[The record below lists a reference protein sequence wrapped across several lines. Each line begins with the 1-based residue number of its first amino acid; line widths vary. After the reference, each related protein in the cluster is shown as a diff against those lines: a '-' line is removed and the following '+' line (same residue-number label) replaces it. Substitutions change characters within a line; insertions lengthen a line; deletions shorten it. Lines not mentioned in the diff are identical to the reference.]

1 MNRVVLLSALLI
13 AIAAP
18 ASAQRERSRD
28 VESRIDT
35 TFAFDRR
42 GVVTLS
48 VGSGEIVVNAWTQD
62 RIRVRATSEGTFRL
76 DATPARVALEMTRG
90 RSSDTRF
97 EVTVPV
103 GVRVSARAANGDISI
118 SGTRG
123 GVDAVSQNGDVQVT
137 DVGEMVDL
145 RTVSGD
151 IMARGLSGN
160 IEVSTMNGDITLADV
175 RGDVEVSSVSGEID
189 LRNVIAR
196 FIRAKSTSGDLSY
209 EGPVDPAGRYE
220 FASHSG
226 GVYLTIPQA
235 AGALFTVATYSGSI
249 ESDFPITLKPGE
261 HGIGTRR
268 FTFEIG
274 KGDARINAES
284 FSGDVTIRT
293 TTPSVTPTVNR
304 P

>member
-1 MNRVVLLSALLI
+1 MNRMLLLTFLFVGI
-13 AIAAP
+13 ATP
-18 ASAQRERSRD
+18 AMAQRERDRDREATSR
-28 VESRIDT
+28 VDT

-48 VGSGEIVVNAWTQD
+48 VGGGEIIVTAWNQD

-76 DATPARVALEMTRG
+76 DATPTRVALEMTRG

-123 GVDAVSQNGDVQVT
+123 GVDAVTQNGDLTVD
-137 DVGEMVDL
+137 DVGEMIDL
-145 RTVSGD
+145 RTMSGD
-151 IMARGLSGN
+151 ILARRLTGN
-160 IEVSTMNGDITLADV
+160 VEMNTLNGDISASDV
-175 RGDVEVSSVSGEID
+175 RGDVEVSSVSGDIE

-209 EGPVDPAGRYE
+209 EGPVDAAGRYE
-220 FASHSG
+220 FGSHSG
-226 GVYLTIPQA
+226 GVFLTIPQTT
-235 AGALFTVATYSGSI
+235 GALFTVATYSGSI

-274 KGDARINAES
+274 KGDARISAES

-293 TTPSVTPTVNR
+293 TTRSDR
-304 P
+304 Q

>member
-1 MNRVVLLSALLI
+1 MNRVVLLSTLLVG
-13 AIAAP
+13 IAAP
-18 ASAQRERSRD
+18 ASAQRVRGD
-28 VESRIDT
+28 AESRIDT

-48 VGSGEIVVNAWTQD
+48 VGGGEIVVNAWNQD

-97 EVTVPV
+97 EVTVPI
-103 GVRVSARAANGDISI
+103 GVRVSARASNGDISI

-123 GVDAVSQNGDVQVT
+123 GVDAVSQNGDVQVS

-145 RTVSGD
+145 RTMSGD
-151 IMARGLSGN
+151 IIARGMTGN
-160 IEVSTMNGDITLADV
+160 IEINTMNGDVSASDI
-175 RGDVEVSSVSGEID
+175 RGDVEASSVSGDID
-189 LRNVIAR
+189 LRNVTAR
-196 FIRAKSTSGDLSY
+196 FIRAKSTSGDLAY
-209 EGPVDPAGRYE
+209 EGPVDAAGRYE

-235 AGALFTVATYSGSI
+235 TGALFTVATYSGSI

-274 KGDARINAES
+274 KGDARISAES

-293 TTPSVTPTVNR
+293 TPTR
-304 P
+304 PADRQ

>member
-1 MNRVVLLSALLI
+1 MNRMLLLTLLFVGI
-13 AIAAP
+13 ATP
-18 ASAQRERSRD
+18 ATAQRDRDRDATSR
-28 VESRIDT
+28 VDT

-48 VGSGEIVVNAWTQD
+48 VGGGEIIVTAWNQD

-76 DATPARVALEMTRG
+76 DATPTRVALEMTRG

-123 GVDAVSQNGDVQVT
+123 GVDAVTQNGDLTVD
-137 DVGEMVDL
+137 DVGEMIDL
-145 RTVSGD
+145 RTMSGD
-151 IMARGLSGN
+151 ILARRLTGN
-160 IEVSTMNGDITLADV
+160 VEMNTLNGDISASDV
-175 RGDVEVSSVSGEID
+175 RGDVEVSSVSGDIE

-209 EGPVDPAGRYE
+209 EGPVDAAGRYE
-220 FASHSG
+220 FGSHSG
-226 GVYLTIPQA
+226 GVFLTIPQTT
-235 AGALFTVATYSGSI
+235 GALFTVATYSGSI

-274 KGDARINAES
+274 KGDARISAES

-293 TTPSVTPTVNR
+293 TTRSADR
-304 P
+304 Q